1 MRCQGTGH
9 IPLRLNGRGA
19 SVERFSQDTLL
30 HALKNKNPIL
40 FFLFFIG
47 GVLWTGQGIH
57 SGTIHTHAG
66 FERVKGFVPLN
77 TSNATH
83 AQKGTVCE
91 AFFFVAL

>member
-40 FFLFFIG
+40 FFFCFLLVESYGLVRGYIL
-47 GVLWTGQGIH
+47 VQYIRTL
-57 SGTIHTHAG
+57 
-66 FERVKGFVPLN
+66 V
-77 TSNATH
+77 SN
-83 AQKGTVCE
+83 VSRDS
-91 AFFFVAL
+91 FL

>member
-40 FFLFFIG
+40 FFFVFYWWSLMDWSGDTFWYNTYARWFR
-47 GVLWTGQGIH
+47 TCQGIR
-57 SGTIHTHAG
+57 SFKYIKRDARTK
-66 FERVKGFVPLN
+66 RDSV
-77 TSNATH
+77 
-83 AQKGTVCE
+83 
-91 AFFFVAL
+91 